1 MGVIFVEGMNK
12 SRPVDVDGELE
23 AWRGQSG
30 YGPSGSPD
38 PLTFW
43 ETGVLCTHRLCDP
56 LAEDGQQE
64 EGSDGRGQVAGDRLD
79 VVEELPAVGALDDG
93 DPEDTDDDQE
103 HHKHSA
109 GEHRA
114 L

>member
-1 MGVIFVEGMNK
+1 MFFFLSSFREFCTLGGWSE
-12 SRPVDVDGELE
+12 
-23 AWRGQSG
+23 RG
-30 YGPSGSPD
+30 
-38 PLTFW
+38 T
-43 ETGVLCTHRLCDP
+43 
-56 LAEDGQQE
+56 E

-93 DPEDTDDDQE
+93 DPEDADDDQE